1 MRLAAVL
8 VSIALGAGLLEAQD
22 PTPEGVQ
29 PVWNVKTMCRELSGQ
44 LSRFDPLL
52 EKVNPKEWKHSAEAY
67 SRQLEDLQKQ
77 IGYLKRALNELGA
90 DPGRMTKALEAFLR
104 MQTVES
110 MMQSMIAGV
119 RRYQNPAMA
128 DLLQGVLNEVGP
140 YAQALQDYLV
150 QLVAQKEAEFK
161 IIDEEAQRCRSQLI
175 QGKD

>member
-1 MRLAAVL
+1 MRLRVVL
-8 VSIALGAGLLEAQD
+8 VSIVFGVGALQAQD

-29 PVWNVKTMCRELSGQ
+29 PVWNVKTMCQELSDQ
-44 LSRFDPLL
+44 LSRFQPLL
-52 EKVNPKEWKHSAEAY
+52 EKVNPKEWKNSADAY
-67 SRQLEDLQKQ
+67 AKQLEDLEKQ
-77 IGYLKRALNELGA
+77 IGYLKRTLDELAA
-90 DPGRMTKALEAFLR
+90 DPGRMTKALEGFLR

-175 QGKD
+175 QGKG

>member
-1 MRLAAVL
+1 MRLRVVL
-8 VSIALGAGLLEAQD
+8 VSIVLGVGALQAQD

-29 PVWNVKTMCRELSGQ
+29 PVWNVKTMCRELSDQ
-44 LSRFDPLL
+44 LSRFDPVL
-52 EKVNPKEWKHSAEAY
+52 EKVKPREWKQSGDAY
-67 SRQLEDLQKQ
+67 AKQLEDLEKQ
-77 IGYLKRALNELGA
+77 IGYLKRTLGELAA

-110 MMQSMIAGV
+110 MMRSMIEGV

-128 DLLQGVLNEVGP
+128 DLLEGVLNEVGP

-161 IIDEEAQRCRSQLI
+161 IIDEEAQRCRKQLI